1 MKRVFAPVVLLL
13 AVLIFFGCSEQTRT
27 LTDQE
32 RVSNLQAQLDAL
44 KAKIKA
50 KKPPEVVS
58 MLEFG
63 VQTLVESH
71 IVDYVPKVGDP
82 YIDFALPGPFGEKVK
97 ISEKLKKG
105 PVVLV
110 WYRGGWCP
118 FCNLQ
123 LHAYQDFLPDFKR
136 YGAELVAVSPEKP
149 GYALSTKE
157 KIGLD
162 FDVLSDVGNVI
173 AKEYGLVY
181 TIPSKVARL
190 MEKTFHLS
198 YYNGD
203 DSNELPL
210 AVTFIIDT
218 DGIIKYA
225 FVTPDFRKRAEPS
238 EVVSV
243 LRELNRS

>member
-1 MKRVFAPVVLLL
+1 MKRYFIPFLLL
-13 AVLIFFGCSEQTRT
+13 GALSFFGCSEQTKI
-27 LTDQE
+27 LSDQE
-32 RVSNLQAQLDAL
+32 RVSNLQNQLDAL

-50 KKPPEVVS
+50 KQPPEIAS
-58 MLEFG
+58 MVEIG

-71 IVDYVPKVGDP
+71 IVDKVPAVGDS
-82 YIDFALPGPFGEKVK
+82 YIDFALPGPFGEKVA

-136 YGAELVAVSPEKP
+136 YGAQLVAVSPEKP

-157 KIGLD
+157 KIGLE
-162 FDVLSDVGNVI
+162 FDVLSDVGNTI

-181 TIPSKVARL
+181 TLPPRIARL
-190 MEKTFHLS
+190 MENKFHLS
-198 YYNGD
+198 VYNGD

-218 DGIIKYA
+218 DGADQIC
-225 FVTPDFRKRAEPS
+225 VRHC
-238 EVVSV
+238 
-243 LRELNRS
+243 